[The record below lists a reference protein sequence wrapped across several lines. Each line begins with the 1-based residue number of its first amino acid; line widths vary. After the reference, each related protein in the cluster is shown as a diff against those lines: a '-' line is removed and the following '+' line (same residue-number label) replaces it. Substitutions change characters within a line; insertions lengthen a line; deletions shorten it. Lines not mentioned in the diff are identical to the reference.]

1 MMHSWRIAPFPAT
14 CRRSFCAVALLWCLA
29 LLAPALGPGPA
40 QAHHEYRILLLN
52 SYSQTLSWT
61 ADITR
66 GVEQTLA
73 GQQYPVSLH
82 VEFMDTKNI
91 HTPEYLDLLVRQYR
105 LKYANTHFDV
115 IITSDDNAAVFALAH
130 RRELFGDA
138 PMVFCGVNDEALL
151 ANGRYS
157 NVTGVFEAV
166 DIAGTI
172 GAIFALQPGV
182 KTIHLVSD
190 ETTTGR
196 INRAA
201 TERVLPRFAG
211 RAEFSWV
218 GETSMAEL
226 ETLLASLPQDHACLL
241 VSYNLDRLGRWYTY
255 GEAMEHLSM
264 AFAVPM
270 YGFWDF
276 FLGNGQVTGK
286 PGEPAG
292 FVGGVLAS
300 GHHQGAL
307 AATMAARIMAG
318 EQADDIPV
326 MAQSANRPMF
336 DYAVMKKYG
345 LDPDLVPSGSIV
357 VNKPLSMIDRYRFE
371 IAAICLVMV
380 VMLAAILLLLAN
392 IRARRLAEAELA
404 RFNRS
409 LEEIIEERTA
419 ELVERSLDLEQ
430 ANAALTKLDELK
442 TAVLNT
448 VSHDLRTP
456 LTSVLG
462 FSKLIDRDFNRHF
475 LPLAMEGGS
484 ECSAP
489 DDLRAKGE
497 RIRAN
502 LAIIEQE
509 GGRLT
514 RLVNDFLDLSKL
526 ESGGAIWNDAPLDPA
541 PLIERAVPVLRGYFT
556 DPAVTFEIDVAGPLP
571 RITADPDRLLQVLGN
586 LVGNGAKFTS
596 RGTVRL
602 SASATDQ
609 GWLRVAVSDTGVG
622 IPPEHLARVFETFY
636 QVRGDTTNG
645 HDMRGSGMGLAI
657 CRRIVGRYGGTLTA
671 QSTPGQGSVFIFT
684 LPPSP

>member
-1 MMHSWRIAPFPAT
+1 MTHPRTANFPAI
-14 CRRSFCAVALLWCLA
+14 RRRIVCTAVLLWCLVLFA
-29 LLAPALGPGPA
+29 FGPAPA

-66 GVEQTLA
+66 GVERTLA
-73 GQQYPVSLH
+73 GLEYPVRLH

-105 LKYANTHFDV
+105 LKYAKTRFDV

-138 PMVFCGVNDEALL
+138 PLVFCGVNDEELL
-151 ANGRYS
+151 ANGRYA

-172 GAIFALQPGV
+172 GSILALQPGV

-190 ETTTGR
+190 QTTTGR

-201 TERVLPRFAG
+201 TETVLPRFAD
-211 RAEFSWV
+211 RAEFSWT

-226 ETLLASLPQDHACLL
+226 ETFLAGLPQDHACLV
-241 VSYNLDRLGRWYTY
+241 VSYNLDRQGRWYTY
-255 GEAMEHLSM
+255 REAMERLSI
-264 AFAVPM
+264 ASAVPL

-276 FLGNGQVTGK
+276 FLGDGADTDK
-286 PGEPAG
+286 PGEPVG

-300 GHHQGAL
+300 GQHQGEL
-307 AATMAARIMAG
+307 AAAMAARIMAG
-318 EQADDIPV
+318 ERADDIPV
-326 MAQSANRPMF
+326 MAQSANRPIF

-345 LDPDLVPSGSIV
+345 LDPDLVPPGSIM
-357 VNKPLSMIDRYRFE
+357 VNKPLSLINRYGVE
-371 IAAICLVMV
+371 IAAVSSIMVM
-380 VMLAAILLLLAN
+380 MLAAIVMLLVN

-404 RFNRS
+404 GFNRS

-419 ELVERSLDLEQ
+419 ELVERSHDLEQ
-430 ANAALTKLDELK
+430 ANAELTKLDELK

-462 FSKLIDRDFNRHF
+462 FCKIIGRDFNRHF
-475 LPLAMEGGS
+475 LPLAMANGS
-484 ECSAP
+484 GRPVS
-489 DDLRAKGE
+489 DDLRARGE

-502 LAIIEQE
+502 LNIIEQE

-514 RLVNDFLDLSKL
+514 RLINDFLDLSRI
-526 ESGGAIWNDAPLDPA
+526 ESGGAVWNDVIFDPA
-541 PLIERAVPVLRGYFT
+541 PVIEQAVPVLRGYFT
-556 DPAVTFEIDVAGPLP
+556 DSAATFEVDVAGPLP
-571 RITADPDRLLQVLGN
+571 RIKADPDRLIQVLGN
-586 LVGNGAKFTS
+586 LVSNGAKFTS

-609 GWLRVAVSDTGVG
+609 GWLRVTVSDTGVG
-622 IPPEHLARVFETFY
+622 IPPENLARVFETFY

-645 HDMRGSGMGLAI
+645 NAMRGSGMGLAI
-657 CRRIVGRYGGTLTA
+657 CRRIVERYGGTMTA
-671 QSTPGQGSVFIFT
+671 RSTPGQGSVFIFT
-684 LPPSP
+684 LPPTA

>member
-1 MMHSWRIAPFPAT
+1 MTHPRHTAPFPAI
-14 CRRSFCAVALLWCLA
+14 CRRIACAAVLLWCLA
-29 LLAPALGPGPA
+29 LLVPAPARA
-40 QAHHEYRILLLN
+40 DHAYRVLLLN
-52 SYSQTLSWT
+52 SYSLALSWT
-61 ADITR
+61 ADVTS

-73 GQQYPVSLH
+73 GLDIPVLLH

-105 LKYANTHFDV
+105 LKYANIRFDV

-130 RRELFGDA
+130 RRELFGDT
-138 PMVFCGVNDEALL
+138 PMVFCGVNDEGLL
-151 ANGRYS
+151 TNGRYS
-157 NVTGVFEAV
+157 NVTGVFEAL

-172 GAIFALQPGV
+172 GTIFALQPGV

-196 INRAA
+196 INRASV
-201 TERVLPRFAG
+201 EKVLPRFAG

-226 ETLLASLPQDHACLL
+226 ETFLASLPQDHACLL
-241 VSYNLDRLGRWYTY
+241 VSYNLDRLGRRYTFR
-255 GEAMEHLSM
+255 ETMEHLSM
-264 AFAVPM
+264 ASAVPI
-270 YGFWDF
+270 YGCWDF
-276 FLGNGQVTGK
+276 LIGDGAITGK
-286 PGEPAG
+286 AGEPAG
-292 FVGGVLAS
+292 FVGGILAS

-307 AATMAARIMAG
+307 AATMAARIMGG
-318 EQADDIPV
+318 ERADDIPV

-345 LDPDLVPSGSIV
+345 LDPDRIPPGSIV
-357 VNKPLSMIDRYRFE
+357 VNKPLSVIGRYGVE
-371 IAAICLVMV
+371 IAAIVLVMAL
-380 VMLAAILLLLAN
+380 MLAAIVMLLAN

-404 RFNRS
+404 EFNRS

-419 ELVERSLDLEQ
+419 ELVERSQDLEQ
-430 ANAALTKLDELK
+430 ANADLTKLDELK

-462 FSKLIDRDFNRHF
+462 FCKIIGRDFNRHF
-475 LPLAMEGGS
+475 LPLAME
-484 ECSAP
+484 SAAEGP
-489 DDLRAKGE
+489 ASGELRAKGA

-502 LAIIEQE
+502 LAIIEEE
-509 GGRLT
+509 GERLT

-526 ESGGAIWNDAPLDPA
+526 ESGGAIWNDARLDPA
-541 PLIERAVPVLRGYFT
+541 PLIERAIPVLRGYFT
-556 DPAVTFEIDVAGPLP
+556 NPAVTFETDVSGSLP
-571 RITADPDRLLQVLGN
+571 WIKVDPDRLLQVIGN

-602 SASATDQ
+602 SASTTDH

-622 IPPEHLARVFETFY
+622 IAPEHLARVFETFY

-645 HDMRGSGMGLAI
+645 HDLRGSGMGLAI
-657 CRRIVGRYGGTLTA
+657 CRRIVERYGGSITA

-684 LPPSP
+684 LPPAA

>member
-1 MMHSWRIAPFPAT
+1 MTHPRRTASFPVICRCIACTA
-14 CRRSFCAVALLWCLA
+14 ALLWCLA
-29 LLAPALGPGPA
+29 QPGPA
-40 QAHHEYRILLLN
+40 LAHHEYRVLLLN
-52 SYSQTLSWT
+52 SYSLALSWT
-61 ADITR
+61 ADVTS

-73 GQQYPVSLH
+73 SQEFPVRLH

-105 LKYANTHFDV
+105 LKYANTRFDV
-115 IITSDDNAAVFALAH
+115 IITSDDNAAVFALEH

-138 PMVFCGVNDEALL
+138 PLVFCGVNDEGLL
-151 ANGRYS
+151 TNGRHS

-172 GAIFALQPGV
+172 GTILTLQPGV

-201 TERVLPRFAG
+201 TEKVLPRFAG
-211 RAEFSWV
+211 RAGFSWV

-226 ETLLASLPQDHACLL
+226 ETFLASLPKDHACLL

-255 GEAMEHLSM
+255 REAMEHLSM
-264 AFAVPM
+264 ASAVPM

-300 GHHQGAL
+300 GHHQGEL
-307 AATMAARIMAG
+307 AATMAARIMTG
-318 EQADDIPV
+318 ERADDIPV

-345 LDPDLVPSGSIV
+345 LDPDLVPPGSIM
-357 VNKPLSMIDRYRFE
+357 VNKPLSVIDRYGVQ
-371 IAAICLVMV
+371 IASVAAVMALMLTAIVM
-380 VMLAAILLLLAN
+380 LLAN

-404 RFNRS
+404 EFNRS
-409 LEEIIEERTA
+409 LEEMIEERTA
-419 ELVERSLDLEQ
+419 ELVERSQDLEQ
-430 ANAALTKLDELK
+430 ANAELTKLDELK

-462 FSKLIDRDFNRHF
+462 FCKLIDRDFNRHF
-475 LPLAMEGGS
+475 LPLAMENGS
-484 ECSAP
+484 GCRASDE
-489 DDLRAKGE
+489 LRAKGE
-497 RIRAN
+497 RIRTN
-502 LAIIEQE
+502 LTIIGQE
-509 GGRLT
+509 GERLT

-526 ESGGAIWNDAPLDPA
+526 ESGGAIWNDDFLDPA
-541 PLIERAVPVLRGYFT
+541 ALIERAVPVLRGYFT

-571 RITADPDRLLQVLGN
+571 RIKADPDRLLQVLGN
-586 LVGNGAKFTS
+586 LVGNGAKFTG

-602 SASATDQ
+602 SASTTDH
-609 GWLRVAVSDTGVG
+609 GWLRVAVSDTGLG
-622 IPPEHLARVFETFY
+622 IAPEHLARVFETFY
-636 QVRGDTTNG
+636 QVRGDTING
-645 HDMRGSGMGLAI
+645 HDRRGSGMGLAI
-657 CRRIVGRYGGTLTA
+657 CRRIVERYGGTITA

-684 LPPSP
+684 LPPAT

>member
-1 MMHSWRIAPFPAT
+1 MTHSWRIAPPPAT
-14 CRRSFCAVALLWCLA
+14 CRRIVCAAALLWCLA
-29 LLAPALGPGPA
+29 LLVPAPAP
-40 QAHHEYRILLLN
+40 AHHEYRVLLLN
-52 SYSQTLSWT
+52 SYSHALSWT

-66 GVEQTLA
+66 GVAQTLA
-73 GQQYPVSLH
+73 GLEYPVRLH

-91 HTPEYLDLLVRQYR
+91 YTPEYLDLLVRQYR
-105 LKYANTHFDV
+105 LKYAKTRFDV
-115 IITSDDNAAVFALAH
+115 IITSDDNAAIFALAH

-138 PMVFCGVNDEALL
+138 PMVFCGVNDEGLL
-151 ANGRYS
+151 TNGRYS

-172 GAIFALQPGV
+172 GTIFALQPGV
-182 KTIHLVSD
+182 QTIHLISD
-190 ETTTGR
+190 DTTTGR

-201 TERVLPRFAG
+201 TEAVLPRFAG
-211 RAEFSWV
+211 RAEFIWV
-218 GETSMAEL
+218 GDTSLPEL
-226 ETLLASLPQDHACLL
+226 ETYLANLPKDHASLL
-241 VSYNLDRLGRWYTY
+241 VAYNRDSLGRWYTY
-255 GEAMEHLSM
+255 REAMEHLSR
-264 AFAVPM
+264 ASAVPI
-270 YGFWDF
+270 YSCWDF
-276 FLGNGQVTGK
+276 YLDNGAVTGK
-286 PGEPAG
+286 AGEPAG
-292 FVGGVLAS
+292 AVGGVLAS

-307 AATMAARIMAG
+307 AANMAARIMAG
-318 EQADDIPV
+318 ERADDIPV

-345 LDPDLVPSGSIV
+345 LDPDLVPPGSIM
-357 VNKPLSMIDRYRFE
+357 VNKPLSMIDRYGVE
-371 IAAICLVMV
+371 IAAAAVVMA
-380 VMLAAILLLLAN
+380 VMLAAILMLLGN

-404 RFNRS
+404 ELNRS
-409 LEEIIEERTA
+409 LEEMIEERTT

-430 ANAALTKLDELK
+430 ANAELTKLDELK

-462 FSKLIDRDFNRHF
+462 FCKLIGRDFNRHF
-475 LPLAMEGGS
+475 LPLTIADGS
-484 ECSAP
+484 GCPTS

-497 RIRAN
+497 RIRGN
-502 LAIIEQE
+502 LNIIEQE
-509 GGRLT
+509 GERLT

-526 ESGGAIWNDAPLDPA
+526 ESGGAIWNDALLDPA
-541 PLIERAVPVLRGYFT
+541 PLIERAAPVLRGYFT
-556 DPAVTFEIDVAGPLP
+556 NPAVTFEIDVAGPLP
-571 RITADPDRLLQVLGN
+571 RIKADPDRLLQVLGN

-602 SASATDQ
+602 SASTTDH

-622 IPPEHLARVFETFY
+622 IPPEHLARVFDTFY

-645 HDMRGSGMGLAI
+645 HDLRGSGMGLAI
-657 CRRIVGRYGGTLTA
+657 CRRIVERYGGTITA